1 MSRLVT
7 RVEIPIYGEY
17 YVANT
22 EEASFEAIESM
33 QEVLKKLY
41 EYEQKY
47 EEEES

>member
-7 RVEIPIYGEY
+7 KVEIPIYGEY

-22 EEASFEAIESM
+22 EEASFEAIKTM

-41 EYEQKY
+41 EYEEKY
-47 EEEES
+47 EGSEK